1 MVMVKLVLM
10 IAILSLLALPIVA
23 CSSEITPATSLPIAQ
38 INVEPEGPVL
48 STALKRGCSPVE
60 GGQVDAN
67 NTGLAIGETAVNFT
81 LKDIKGDEYELS
93 RLIDEKPVVIVFGS
107 FT

>member
-1 MVMVKLVLM
+1 MVIVKISLL
-10 IAILSLLALPIVA
+10 IATLSLLALPIVA
-23 CSSEITPATSLPIAQ
+23 CGSEITPATSSPSTPN
-38 INVEPEGPVL
+38 NVEPEGPVL

-60 GGQVDAN
+60 GGNVDVD

-81 LKDIKGDEYELS
+81 LKDIKGNEYTLS
-93 RLIDEKPVVIVFGS
+93 QLLDEKPVVMVFGS